1 MSKPANTDLIDL
13 DVIPGT
19 PIGPESTLA
28 TLQPRDEPGK
38 DQDQGKV
45 SPAQSS
51 EQASTSSQL
60 VYPKS
65 YDRRDLLD
73 QIAALQ
79 EQNISLMDALKAEK
93 TSSNFNNNNLD
104 ICTPPTHNLTSSPH
118 NNNNVYSAC
127 MPSNN
132 NNNLAA
138 INTNNINPLDICTPP
153 THNLTSS
160 PHNNNNVYSACM
172 PSNNNNNL
180 AAINTN
186 NTNPLDIYTPP
197 LCDAASPSNINSLV
211 NSVNKLNND
220 IHQLLLWKQTLTTS
234 PPVLHNT
241 TAKRNIKREHFRPIN
256 PIDLN
261 GSLNYFELELALQ
274 KFDCD
279 TDRLRAAAL
288 VFPQSVVEG
297 FRRVHP
303 DPHNWTY
310 SGFKEYIMNKLPQR
324 HSCHQPYLFSST
336 PTLLDLDNIASKDAT
351 CPHDE
356 LYKFFIIHRAPTWAK
371 DAIRENL
378 RLDISQF
385 KACVDS
391 ILSSGAPRSTRLPP
405 SSTGRTFGPSRIPN
419 SSSSSSLCSYHNRF
433 GRSALTCIGPQCPMY
448 THGLR
453 APSGV
458 RPRNGNPGNY

>member
-1 MSKPANTDLIDL
+1 MSSPANMTPAHLIDL
-13 DVIPGT
+13 EVVPET
-19 PIGPESTLA
+19 PTVLESKLA
-28 TLQPRDEPGK
+28 TIQPADELAK
-38 DQDQGKV
+38 VKV
-45 SPAQSS
+45 SSGSSLTAQQTNVMPS

-60 VYPKS
+60 VCPQS
-65 YDRRDLLD
+65 DDRRDLLD
-73 QIAALQ
+73 QLAALQ
-79 EQNISLMDALKAEK
+79 EQNINLLEALKEEK
-93 TSSNFNNNNLD
+93 ASSNF
-104 ICTPPTHNLTSSPH
+104 

-138 INTNNINPLDICTPP
+138 INTNNINPL
-153 THNLTSS
+153 
-160 PHNNNNVYSACM
+160 NV
-172 PSNNNNNL
+172 
-180 AAINTN
+180 
-186 NTNPLDIYTPP
+186 YTPP
-197 LCDAASPSNINSLV
+197 LCDTASSPNINSLV
-211 NSVNKLNND
+211 NNVNKLSND
-220 IHQLLLWKQTLTTS
+220 IHELLLWKQTLTTS

-241 TAKRNIKREHFRPIN
+241 TAERNIKREHFRPIN

-279 TDRLRAAAL
+279 TDKLRAAAL

-303 DPHNWTY
+303 DLHTWTY

-378 RLDISQF
+378 RLDISHF
-385 KACVDS
+385 KACVDT

-405 SSTGRTFGPSRIPN
+405 SPTGRRFGPSYSPN
-419 SSSSSSLCSYHNRF
+419 SPSLSNLCSYHNRF

>member
-1 MSKPANTDLIDL
+1 MSSSANVTPADLIDL
-13 DVIPGT
+13 EVVPET
-19 PIGPESTLA
+19 PTAPESTLA
-28 TLQPRDEPGK
+28 TLQPADELAK
-38 DQDQGKV
+38 IKV
-45 SPAQSS
+45 SSGAGSTAQQTNVMPS

-60 VYPKS
+60 VCPKS
-65 YDRRDLLD
+65 DDHRDLLD
-73 QIAALQ
+73 QLAALQ
-79 EQNISLMDALKAEK
+79 EQNITLMEALKEEK
-93 TSSNFNNNNLD
+93 ASSNFNNNNLA
-104 ICTPPTHNLTSSPH
+104 ICTPPTFNLTSSPH

-138 INTNNINPLDICTPP
+138 INTNNINPL
-153 THNLTSS
+153 
-160 PHNNNNVYSACM
+160 NV
-172 PSNNNNNL
+172 
-180 AAINTN
+180 
-186 NTNPLDIYTPP
+186 YTPP
-197 LCDAASPSNINSLV
+197 LCDTASPPNINSLV
-211 NSVNKLNND
+211 NSVNKMSND
-220 IHQLLLWKQTLTTS
+220 IHELLLWKQTLTTS

-274 KFDCD
+274 NFDCD
-279 TDRLRAAAL
+279 TDKLRAAAL

-303 DPHNWTY
+303 DLHNWTY

-378 RLDISQF
+378 RLDISHF
-385 KACVDS
+385 KACVDT

-405 SSTGRTFGPSRIPN
+405 NPTGRSFGPSYSPN
-419 SSSSSSLCSYHNRF
+419 SPSSSNLCSYHNRF

>member
-1 MSKPANTDLIDL
+1 MSKPANTDLIDF

-79 EQNISLMDALKAEK
+79 EQNISLMEALKAEK
-93 TSSNFNNNNLD
+93 TSSNFDNNN
-104 ICTPPTHNLTSSPH
+104 
-118 NNNNVYSAC
+118 
-127 MPSNN
+127 
-132 NNNLAA
+132 
-138 INTNNINPLDICTPP
+138 LDICTPP

-405 SSTGRTFGPSRIPN
+405 SPTGRTFGPSRIPN